1 MPILG
6 EVSLRNLI
14 GVNPKLK
21 LLCEEAIKESPVDFR
36 VTEGLR
42 TLSRQKHLV
51 SIGASKTMDSK
62 HLVGDAVD
70 LVPWDDGPRWEWPL
84 IYRLAE
90 HIRSVALTHSI
101 SIRWGGVWDL
111 GQSFTYTVKPPEE
124 LVNAYIARMTA
135 KGKKAFLDGPHFELC
150 QRSLK
155 G

>member
-6 EVSLRNLI
+6 EVSLRNLAE
-14 GVNPKLK
+14 VSPKLR
-21 LLCEEAIKESPVDFR
+21 LLCEEAIKESPIDFR

-51 SIGASKTMDSK
+51 SIGASQTLDSK

-70 LVPWDDGPRWEWPL
+70 LVPWDGGPRWEWPL

-90 HIRSVALTHSI
+90 HIRKVALTHST
-101 SIRWGGVWDL
+101 SLRWGGVWDVH
-111 GQSFTYTVKPPEE
+111 SFTYTTKPPEE
-124 LVNAYIARMTA
+124 LVEAYKARMKA

-150 QRSLK
+150 QRSVK

>member
-6 EVSLRNLI
+6 EVSLRNLA
-14 GVNPKLK
+14 GVNSKLR
-21 LLCEEAIKESPVDFR
+21 LLCEEAIKESPIDFR

-42 TLSRQKHLV
+42 TLSRQKHLI
-51 SIGASKTMDSK
+51 SIGASRTMDSK

-70 LVPWDDGPRWEWPL
+70 LIPWDGGPRWEWPL

-101 SIRWGGVWDL
+101 SLRWGGVWDVYA
-111 GQSFTYTVKPPEE
+111 FTYTTKSPEE
-124 LVNAYIARMTA
+124 LVTGYVSRMRVN
-135 KGKKAFLDGPHFELC
+135 GKKAFLDGPHFELC
-150 QRSLK
+150 QRSVK

>member
-6 EVSLRNLI
+6 EISLRNLA

-21 LLCEEAIKESPVDFR
+21 LLVEEAIKESPVDFR

-51 SIGASKTMDSK
+51 SIGASRTMDSR
-62 HLVGDAVD
+62 HLTGDAVD
-70 LVPWDDGPRWEWPL
+70 LVPWDGGPRWEWPL

-101 SIRWGGVWDL
+101 SLRWGGVWDVY
-111 GQSFTYTVKPPEE
+111 GFTYTTKSPEE
-124 LVNAYIARMTA
+124 LVNAYVARMKA

-150 QRSLK
+150 TRSMK

>member
-6 EVSLRNLI
+6 EISLRNLA
-14 GVNPKLK
+14 GVNPKLR

-51 SIGASKTMDSK
+51 SIGASRTIDSR
-62 HLVGDAVD
+62 HLTGDAVD
-70 LVPWDDGPRWEWPL
+70 LVPWDGGPRWEWPL

-90 HIRSVALTHSI
+90 HIRRVALIHSI
-101 SIRWGGVWDL
+101 SIRWGGVWDVY
-111 GQSFTYTVKPPEE
+111 GFTYTTISPEE
-124 LVNAYIARMTA
+124 LVNAYVARMKA